1 MKHKIRR
8 YSTPHQQGITLLETL
23 VAIVIMALGILSVLG
38 LQMRTLTNTQTSLYR
53 AQAIRLIEDLN
64 ERLASNPNALIN
76 ISTYASS
83 WNNKP
88 TATKDCSTSTCTHSE
103 LASYDI
109 AQWKT
114 LVANTLPLG
123 DASVFTP
130 QDETDANNRRQLGV
144 MISWR
149 ENELSQEDSYK
160 IPINAA
166 SNSGNAASCP
176 ANQTCHLQFVPV
188 IARCAP
194 YFASSS
200 TQLFCP
206 GT

>member
-1 MKHKIRR
+1 MKHKTHLP
-8 YSTPHQQGITLLETL
+8 YSRQQGITLLESMI
-23 VAIVIMALGILSVLG
+23 AIVIMALGILSVLG

-53 AQAIRLIEDLN
+53 AQAIRLVEDLN
-64 ERLASNPNALIN
+64 ERLASNPNALLN
-76 ISTYASS
+76 ISTYTLTWS
-83 WNNKP
+83 NQP
-88 TATKDCSTSTCTHSE
+88 TAATDCSTSACAHSQ
-103 LASYDI
+103 LAAYDI

-123 DASVFTP
+123 NASVFTP
-130 QDETDANNRRQLGV
+130 QDETANDNRRQLGV

-149 ENELSQEDSYK
+149 ENELSQTDGYK
-160 IPINAA
+160 TPINAA
-166 SNSGNAASCP
+166 SGGGTAASCP
-176 ANQTCHLQFVPV
+176 ADQTCHLQFIPV

-194 YFASSS
+194 YFAGSS

>member
-38 LQMRTLTNTQTSLYR
+38 LQMRTLTNTQTTLYR

-88 TATKDCSTSTCTHSE
+88 TAAKDCSTSTCTHSE

-109 AQWKT
+109 AQWKA

-130 QDETDANNRRQLGV
+130 QDETSLDNRRQLGV

-160 IPINAA
+160 FPINAA
-166 SNSGNAASCP
+166 SNSGTASTCP
-176 ANQTCHLQFVPV
+176 ANQTCHLQFIPV

-194 YFASSS
+194 YFAGST

>member
-1 MKHKIRR
+1 MKHKTRN
-8 YSTPHQQGITLLETL
+8 YNTDQQGITLLETL

-64 ERLASNPNALIN
+64 ERLASNPNALLNIN
-76 ISTYASS
+76 TYSSTWS
-83 WNNKP
+83 NKP
-88 TATKDCSTSTCTHSE
+88 TAAKDCSTSTCTHTE
-103 LASYDI
+103 LAAYDI
-109 AQWKT
+109 AQWKA
-114 LVANTLPLG
+114 LVATTLPLG
-123 DASVFTP
+123 NASVFTP
-130 QDETDANNRRQLGV
+130 QDETVAENRRQLGV

-149 ENELSQEDSYK
+149 ENELTQDGSYK
-160 IPINAA
+160 TPINAA
-166 SNSGNAASCP
+166 NNGGTAASCP
-176 ANQTCHLQFVPV
+176 ANQTCHLQFIPV

-194 YFASSS
+194 YFSGSS

>member
-1 MKHKIRR
+1 MNCCSHPQHPRQK
-8 YSTPHQQGITLLETL
+8 GLTLLETL

-64 ERLASNPNALIN
+64 ERMAGNPNALLN
-76 ISTYASS
+76 ISAYTSA
-83 WNNKP
+83 WDHTP
-88 TATKDCSTSTCTHSE
+88 TAAQNCSQSACSHTE
-103 LASYDI
+103 LAAYDI
-109 AQWKT
+109 AQWKA
-114 LVANTLPLG
+114 LVTNTLPLG
-123 DASVFTP
+123 NAHVFTP
-130 QDETDANNRRQLGV
+130 QDETTANNRRQLGV

-149 ENELSQEDSYK
+149 ENELSQDDSYK
-160 IPINAA
+160 NPINAA
-166 SNSGNAASCP
+166 SGGGSTASCP
-176 ANQTCHLQFVPV
+176 ANQTCHLQFIPV

-194 YFASSS
+194 YASGSS